1 MLNAVCVKDC
11 PYKLTEFEK
20 VTGSGDKY
28 VTLPCHVTSKTTSC
42 DISVKNYYK
51 SKILFE
57 KICFPRTNKEIEYD
71 PSKEFLQEIYDPES
85 GETFKKVINKD
96 DTTKVGTKIYIAED
110 AITAE
115 KDAEKASARLINLSY
130 FSQLF
135 TLWINDL
142 YVTRYAILASI
153 GWSFFL
159 AMIYFIFLRCCAG
172 FITFLLILI
181 VQAGLIIL
189 AVYFNLLSKKEE
201 EKEAESDTTDYAFFW
216 VFTALAVI
224 WFLFILIM
232 CNRIR
237 LAIALTEVT
246 SKYINKTCFIV
257 FVPFFFFIRYFS
269 CLVNLLDSFIS
280 LLIYRR

>member
-1 MLNAVCVKDC
+1 MAKSRIFQNGPIDDETRKCRDCICCIIFLILFALCIIVAGFGFKQGKPSQLFYFYYEDGNACGHDSGFEDYPYLYFTSVIDGLKSFHTNKMLNAVCVKDC

-20 VTGSGDKY
+20 VSGSGDKY

-85 GETFKKVINKD
+85 GETFKKVISKD

-115 KDAEKASARLINLSY
+115 KDAEKASAKLINLSY

-153 GWSFFL
+153 GWSFFW
-159 AMIYFIFLRCCAG
+159 
-172 FITFLLILI
+172 
-181 VQAGLIIL
+181 Q
-189 AVYFNLLSKKEE
+189 
-201 EKEAESDTTDYAFFW
+201 
-216 VFTALAVI
+216 
-224 WFLFILIM
+224 
-232 CNRIR
+232 
-237 LAIALTEVT
+237 
-246 SKYINKTCFIV
+246 
-257 FVPFFFFIRYFS
+257 
-269 CLVNLLDSFIS
+269 
-280 LLIYRR
+280 